1 MEDKKQFEIPR
12 KLEIITFLVLAVS
25 AFLIRANY
33 LSADPP
39 VDLTTSQDVYTDPAQ
54 YTSYARNFVLYG
66 SFNPLR
72 DFRLVFFLK
81 SATTLLSLLVFKLA
95 GVGYTQSNFVGLIF
109 SYSTILLLYFA
120 IRKMAGSIAAIFYL
134 ILISVDYNQI
144 FYGRL
149 PFLENSMNFFGALAF
164 TIMVLSRKDWPSVL
178 AGIFLASAIFFSKL
192 IGLIYLFPFA
202 CFAVYDYFHNY
213 RGALR
218 KFIGRYSLFGLGFLS
233 LAIFW
238 YFFSYRP
245 LAQSVSGYV
254 EEQAFDLYGMP
265 MALQSVW
272 VFFHRLLSLG
282 AKSKLFSR
290 MPVVSIL
297 AWIMIVTFF
306 FRAGN
311 KGNWKSKLSG
321 INPGVL
327 FFIALVISAYG
338 ALMIWNYR
346 PLRYQTILI
355 YPIYALAGVY
365 LSSLIRSNITQAKQH
380 WSFPIFLFPLLSI
393 LIFQV
398 TQPIFDFSDVSFYTS
413 SQPVIFIG
421 ATIVITAALLLL
433 KKYAFGQS
441 YLMPSILKRGFVIF
455 AMALAIIP
463 NVYNYLDWSRRA
475 TFSTVADS
483 KDLAS
488 ILSPE
493 AVVSGPFA
501 ADLTQNNNLQ
511 NLIHMFGVANVDTA
525 FFRKYPI
532 THLILDKSNEEYA
545 KKNYPKLMEKADLI
559 THYYIGTRKAL
570 LYRVAGLTGNMTADQ
585 YQKSSFELGVSYYLK
600 QNSDSG
606 NYFMKR
612 FQLRN
617 PNNLTANYVSG
628 IMAFD
633 LKYYKEAEFFL
644 MRAAKY
650 SPTDF
655 HLRYKMGEFYIRMSE
670 VLGKSEYREKGLI
683 ELDAARKYNPT
694 SVQLKENIDNLLS
707 AKKVTDFE

>member
-1 MEDKKQFEIPR
+1 MEDKNQFQIPR
-12 KLEIITFLVLAVS
+12 KVEIMAFLVLAVS
-25 AFLIRANY
+25 AFFIRAHY

-66 SFNPLR
+66 SFNPLH

-81 SATTLLSLLVFKLA
+81 SVTTLLALLVFKLA
-95 GVGYTQSNFVGLIF
+95 GVGYAQSNFVGLIF

-120 IRKMAGSIAAIFYL
+120 LRKMAGSIAALFYL
-134 ILISVDYNQI
+134 VLISVDYNQI

-149 PFLENSMNFFGALAF
+149 PFLENSMNFFGMLAF
-164 TIMVLSRKDWPSVL
+164 TIMVLSRKIWPAVL
-178 AGIFLASAIFFSKL
+178 AGIFLGSAIFFSKL

-202 CFAVYDYFHNY
+202 CFAAHEYFHNY
-213 RGALR
+213 RGAL
-218 KFIGRYSLFGLGFLS
+218 KKYIERYLLFGFGFLS
-233 LAIFW
+233 VAIFW

-265 MALQSVW
+265 MALQSIW
-272 VFFHRLLSLG
+272 VFLHRFLSLG

-290 MPVVSIL
+290 MSVVSIL
-297 AWIMIVTFF
+297 AWIMILIFF
-306 FRAGN
+306 YRAGS
-311 KGNWKSKLSG
+311 KENWKSKLRN
-321 INPGVL
+321 INPGIP
-327 FFIALVISAYG
+327 FFVALTVGAYG

-365 LSSLIRSNITQAKQH
+365 LSSLVKNNTTHAKQH
-380 WSFPIFLFPLLSI
+380 WSFPILLFLLLSI
-393 LIFQV
+393 PIFQIA
-398 TQPIFDFSDVSFYTS
+398 QPIFDFSDVSFYTS
-413 SQPVIFIG
+413 NQPIFFIG
-421 ATIVITAALLLL
+421 AMIVITAGLLLL
-433 KKYAFGQS
+433 KKYVFGQS
-441 YLMPSILKRGFVIF
+441 FILPSTFKRAVVLLAVAG
-455 AMALAIIP
+455 AIIP
-463 NVYNYLDWSRRA
+463 STYNYLDWSRRA

-501 ADLTQNNNLQ
+501 ADLTQDNILQ

-545 KKNYPKLMEKADLI
+545 KKNYPQLMEKADLI

-585 YQKSSFELGVSYYLK
+585 YQKSSFEQAISHYLK

-628 IMAFD
+628 VMAFD
-633 LKYYKEAEFFL
+633 LKYYKEAEYFL
-644 MRAAKY
+644 GRSVKY

-655 HLRYKMGEFYIRMSE
+655 HLRYKMGELYIKMSE
-670 VLGKSEYREKGLI
+670 ILGKNEYREKGMI
-683 ELDAARKYNPT
+683 ELDAARKYNPS
-694 SVQLKENIDNLLS
+694 SVQLKGNIENLLS
-707 AKKVTDFE
+707 AKKVTDLE